1 MAAYTTS
8 LGGIPSLF
16 TMDLS
21 KGWDLNAQVDSALK
35 ASGDSTALLNPEGVS
50 LPKTSG
56 ASGVGDIG
64 VGGGLSIGMA
74 IGQAIGGAFSAYT
87 QSKTSSYVLKQQ
99 RKILEAN
106 KAVAQMGAESA
117 MRAGES
123 QIAQITYQAGQT
135 KAKQRANYAASG
147 VALGDGSARDVLTT
161 TDVLKKLDTRTA
173 RMNALANAWGYRRQ
187 ALGYGSQARVASTL
201 SDYYSGSALGSAFG
215 SLIEGGTSVA
225 ERWYRLRG

>member
-21 KGWDLNAQVDSALK
+21 KGWDLNAQVDSAMQ
-35 ASGDSTALLNPEGVS
+35 ASSDSTALLNPEGVP
-50 LPKTSG
+50 LPNSAATS
-56 ASGVGDIG
+56 VGDIG

-173 RMNALANAWGYRRQ
+173 SMNALANAWGYRRQ
-187 ALGYGSQARVASTL
+187 ALGYGAQASVAGTL

>member
-21 KGWDLNAQVDSALK
+21 KGWDLNAQVDSAMQ
-35 ASGDSTALLNPEGVS
+35 ASSDSTALLNPEGVP
-50 LPKTSG
+50 LPNS
-56 ASGVGDIG
+56 AANSVGDIG

-87 QSKTSSYVLKQQ
+87 QSKTSGYVLKQQ

-147 VALGDGSARDVLTT
+147 VALGDGSVRDVLTT

-173 RMNALANAWGYRRQ
+173 RMNALASAWGYRRQ
-187 ALGYGSQARVASTL
+187 ALGYGSQASVAGTL